1 MIRKIKLSNFKCFRN
16 LDLDCAPLT
25 LLCGLNGMGKSTV
38 IQALLVLRQ
47 SIESGDLLDGRLAL
61 GGARADLGTGPDV
74 LFEGADINNVGFE
87 IESDGINIPWKLSFR
102 YSRTSNQLAVESS
115 DLNLSSPFVP
125 TDWQQIPP
133 FGHNLLYIDA
143 ERVGPRKFHPLSEA
157 VARRVDFGSG
167 CQYALNYLSLNRN
180 MKLLEGDPRCVN
192 LPEHR
197 EHSLMAVV
205 NHWLQGVTPGV
216 RVNLDTVPTAD
227 ALIAEYS
234 FDRPGDVPTKRFR
247 ATNVGFGLSYTLPV
261 ILALLSEPGTLCLI
275 ENPEA
280 HLHPRGQTKLAE
292 LAVRAS
298 LADVQVIVETH
309 SDHFMDGVRIA
320 VRDGLISPDKAAI
333 HYFERPE
340 GETVVTS
347 PQIDEDGRLSTWP
360 AGFFDQHEEN
370 LEKLLAPKN

>member
-1 MIRKIKLSNFKCFRN
+1 MIRKIKLSNFKCFQN

-47 SIESGDLLDGRLAL
+47 SIESRDLPDGRLAL

-74 LFEGADINNVGFE
+74 LFEGADNDNIGFE
-87 IESDGINIPWKLSFR
+87 IESDEINTPWKLSFDG
-102 YSRTSNQLAVESS
+102 SQTTNQLAIESS
-115 DLNLSSPFVP
+115 DSTPSSPLVP
-125 TDWQQIPP
+125 TDWQQVPP
-133 FGHNLLYIDA
+133 FGHNLLYIEA

-167 CQYALNYLSLNRN
+167 CEYALNYLSLNRN
-180 MKLLEGDPRCVN
+180 MKMPEDDPRCFD

-197 EHSLMAVV
+197 EHSLMTVA
-205 NHWLQGVTPGV
+205 NHWLQGVTPGA
-216 RVNLDTVPTAD
+216 RVELEAVPAAD
-227 ALIAEYS
+227 ALIAGFS
-234 FDRPGDVPTKRFR
+234 FDRQGDVPTRRFR
-247 ATNVGFGLSYTLPV
+247 AINVGFGLSYTLPV
-261 ILALLSEPGTLCLI
+261 ILALLAEQGTLCLI

-320 VRDGLISPDKAAI
+320 VRDGLISPDKTAI
-333 HYFERPE
+333 RYFERPN
-340 GETVVTS
+340 GETVVAS
-347 PQIDEDGRLSTWP
+347 PKIDEDGRLSTWP

-370 LEKLLAPKN
+370 LEKLLTPKH

>member
-1 MIRKIKLSNFKCFRN
+1 MIRKIKLSNFKCFQS
-16 LDLDCAPLT
+16 LDLDCAPIT

-38 IQALLVLRQ
+38 IQAMLVLRQ

-61 GGARADLGTGPDV
+61 GGVRADLGTGPDV
-74 LFEGADINNVGFE
+74 LFEGADNDVVGFE
-87 IESDGINIPWKLSFR
+87 IESDEINTPWKLLFG
-102 YSRTSNQLAVESS
+102 YSQTTNQLAVESS
-115 DLNLSSPFVP
+115 DSNHSSPLVP
-125 TDWQQIPP
+125 TDWQQVPP

-167 CQYALNYLSLNRN
+167 CEYALNYLSLNRN
-180 MKLLEGDPRCVN
+180 MKMLEGDPRCFD
-192 LPEHR
+192 LLEHR

-205 NHWLQGVTPGV
+205 NHWLQGVAPGV
-216 RVNLDTVPTAD
+216 HLEFETIDAAD
-227 ALIAEYS
+227 ALIAGFS
-234 FDRPGDVPTKRFR
+234 FDRPGDIPTRRFR

-261 ILALLSEPGTLCLI
+261 IIALLAEPGTLCLI

-320 VRDGLISPDKAAI
+320 VRNRLISPDKTAI
-333 HYFERPE
+333 HYFERPD

-347 PQIDEDGRLSTWP
+347 PQIDGDGRLSAWP
-360 AGFFDQHEEN
+360 DGFFDQHEEN
-370 LEKLLAPKN
+370 LEKLLAPKY